1 LIKTLS
7 IAIFFLFFSAGISSE
22 DRMPQYDYV
31 KTLKNLKS
39 CRVGGSIL
47 DKEAEDINKWAKV
60 IEKTE
65 TERALKYAQDI
76 FFSTRINRVQNS
88 SCYYRVNYTSLFAET
103 LYKLGDYKSALELYR
118 KALTYRGLDI
128 KYRKYVERGISK
140 SEKKIRNKPF
150 KYNDTIGTSPPT
162 NTKPVSNDDNSEN
175 LTRTINELKF
185 SIERLKLEN
194 DGLINQ
200 IEHNNK
206 KFRSLE
212 YKNKEQSNSIKELKE
227 KYRILLDKQG
237 RDISGKNDSP
247 DPTIFFTLILGF
259 SIIII
264 LLIFYSY
271 RGKEFSS
278 QIDDNE
284 KESIS
289 NYARKK

>member
-1 LIKTLS
+1 MIKALS
-7 IAIFFLFFSAGISSE
+7 IAIFFLFFSTGISSE
-22 DRMPQYDYV
+22 ERIPQYDYV

-39 CRVGGSIL
+39 CRVGGSIS
-47 DKEAEDINKWAKV
+47 DKEAEDINKWAKL
-60 IEKTE
+60 IEKAE

-76 FFSTRINRVQNS
+76 FSIRISRVQNS

-140 SEKKIRNKPF
+140 SEEKIRNRPF
-150 KYNDTIGTSPPT
+150 KYNDKISTIPPT
-162 NTKPVSNDDNSEN
+162 NTKPVSSNDNSEK
-175 LTRTINELKF
+175 LTRTINELKS
-185 SIERLKLEN
+185 SIESLKLEN

-200 IEHNNK
+200 IDLNNK
-206 KFRSLE
+206 KVRSLE
-212 YKNKEQSNSIKELKE
+212 NKNKEQSNSIKELKE
-227 KYRILLDKQG
+227 KYLILLDEQG
-237 RDISGKNDSP
+237 RDSSAKNDSS

-264 LLIFYSY
+264 LLIFYPY
-271 RGKEFSS
+271 RGKELSS
-278 QIDDNE
+278 QIDDNK